1 MESIKFKLLVI
12 IIHSGTND
20 IVCYITIKE
29 NQCVT
34 GVITDDM
41 THTESSHR
49 VVKMNR
55 RLHEMHGNTN
65 SLLWLF

>member
-20 IVCYITIKE
+20 IVCYITIE